1 MQIVFF
7 YGSIPVVWV
16 EGVPVNGGLTQ
27 KGDVLSLKNRAE
39 IYGHIWDIKIYTLKI
54 QIGFLDS

>member
-1 MQIVFF
+1 MGR
-7 YGSIPVVWV
+7 GSPSQW
-16 EGVPVNGGLTQ
+16 GPHS